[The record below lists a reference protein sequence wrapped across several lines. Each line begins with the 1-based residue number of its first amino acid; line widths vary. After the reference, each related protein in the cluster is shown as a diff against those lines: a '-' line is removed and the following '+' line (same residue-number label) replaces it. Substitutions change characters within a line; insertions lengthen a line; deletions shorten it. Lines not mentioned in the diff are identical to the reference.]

1 MKHLKFYN
9 WLLNEEQ
16 TLSLK
21 KKSLYVQKIIQ
32 LNDALGLRFNL
43 DSEDGIKTA
52 GSTRLDTLKD
62 VDKAIK
68 GNTFY
73 LGIEDPVKRTS
84 IDVALTQTNAK
95 ISDLADV
102 MVRLERK

>member
-16 TLSLK
+16 S
-21 KKSLYVQKIIQ
+21 SYVQKIKQ

-68 GNTFY
+68 GNSFY
-73 LGIEDPVKRTS
+73 LDIKDPVKKTS
-84 IDVALTQTNAK
+84 IDEILTQTNAK
-95 ISDLADV
+95 ISDL
-102 MVRLERK
+102 VRGMIKLNNE

>member
-1 MKHLKFYN
+1 MKHLNFYE
-9 WLLNEEQ
+9 WLLNEGD
-16 TLSLK
+16 LSLYK
-21 KKSLYVQKIIQ
+21 RKLQA

-52 GSTRLDTLKD
+52 GSTRLDTLQK
-62 VDKAIK
+62 VAETIK
-68 GNTFY
+68 GNSFY

-84 IDVALTQTNAK
+84 IDEILAQTNAK

-102 MVRLERK
+102 MVRLESK

>member
-1 MKHLKFYN
+1 MKHLNFYN
-9 WLLNEEQ
+9 WLLNEGDQ
-16 TLSLK
+16 
-21 KKSLYVQKIIQ
+21 SLYKRKLQA

-68 GNTFY
+68 GNSFY
-73 LGIEDPVKRTS
+73 LDIKDPVKKTS
-84 IDVALTQTNAK
+84 IDVVLTQTNAK
-95 ISDLADV
+95 ISDLADA
-102 MVRLERK
+102 MVRLENK

>member
-16 TLSLK
+16 
-21 KKSLYVQKIIQ
+21 SLYVQKIIQ

-68 GNTFY
+68 GNSFY
-73 LGIEDPVKRTS
+73 LNIEDPVKRTS
-84 IDVALTQTNAK
+84 IDEILTQTNAK
-95 ISDLADV
+95 ISDLV
-102 MVRLERK
+102 RGMVKLNNE